1 MDPIYSYGTKFDIW
15 IILFLFNLTH
25 TQTHTD
31 IHTYTYTHIH
41 TYKPRTIIHI
51 HINAMP
57 LHARKTAPFSLSL
70 PYLYFYR
77 SAILY
82 SNSRAKFEYNE
93 RLIKTMGL
101 GCIVVDNE

>member
-41 TYKPRTIIHI
+41 TYKPRQLYTYTLTRCLY
-51 HINAMP
+51 M
-57 LHARKTAPFSLSL
+57 REKTAPFSLSL
-70 PYLYFYR
+70 PLSLFL
-77 SAILY
+77 SL
-82 SNSRAKFEYNE
+82 
-93 RLIKTMGL
+93 
-101 GCIVVDNE
+101 CDIVQ

>member
-57 LHARKTAPFSLSL
+57 LHARKNCTLFSLSPPISISIAL
-70 PYLYFYR
+70 RYCTVTVVQ
-77 SAILY
+77 
-82 SNSRAKFEYNE
+82 NSSITN
-93 RLIKTMGL
+93 
-101 GCIVVDNE
+101 D